1 MAIARH
7 NSTRRLYYSPWE
19 SDRNYGYSLA
29 LKTSFVCLHL
39 VDLILTN
46 IGASLGLYELNPL
59 MRNMLDAPLQLLTIK
74 LVIPLL
80 IAWLLPGKLLIPAIA
95 ILAGVIIW
103 NVKELLFTLVLIF
116 S

>member
-1 MAIARH
+1 MAVARH
-7 NSTRRLYYSPWE
+7 NVTWRLYYSLWE
-19 SDRNYGYSLA
+19 SDRKSRYSLA

-46 IGASLGLYELNPL
+46 VGASLGLTELNPL
-59 MRNMLDAPLQLLTIK
+59 MRNLLAAPLQLLAIK
-74 LVIPLL
+74 LAMPLL

-103 NVKELLFTLVLIF
+103 NVKELLFILILIF